1 MTMARRRVPSSGFRP
16 TQESAPVGQYD
27 WGLIALFLMLLCI
40 GLLMVLSASGVVAD
54 GCLTVLCKDEVVK
67 ASLDNETVLSVL
79 REVTSR
85 ELGTPIRV
93 QLAVGKAPK
102 ATARPAARPAPI
114 PTPPPAPEPKPEPQP
129 EPEPP
134 PAAAP
139 EPAPVPEQEAP
150 PAPPQETP
158 PWEEPPF

>member
-1 MTMARRRVPSSGFRP
+1 M
-16 TQESAPVGQYD
+16 
-27 WGLIALFLMLLCI
+27 
-40 GLLMVLSASGVVAD
+40 
-54 GCLTVLCKDEVVK
+54 LCKDEFVK

-102 ATARPAARPAPI
+102 ATASPAARPAPI
-114 PTPPPAPEPKPEPQP
+114 PTPAPEPKSEPQP

-139 EPAPVPEQEAP
+139 EPASVPEQEAP

-158 PWEEPPF
+158 PWEEPPAAAPTPGGDALDELTEKGQQLEHFKIT